1 MEQLKVDLET
11 SAMAYQ
17 EIEGLSQA
25 IIQFKAE
32 MDQYFQQIEQ
42 KPIAN
47 RYLPSSEIY
56 AYMNKYDESII
67 NSYRLFHFF
76 EELQVYF
83 WLKEKMNS
91 WNISDNMKINKL
103 IFIFLVFINA
113 FYNMNYTIGI
123 LSRYIIQFSH

>member
-56 AYMNKYDESII
+56 AYMNKHDESII
-67 NSYRLFHFF
+67 NQYRLFHFF

-83 WLKEKMNS
+83 
-91 WNISDNMKINKL
+91 
-103 IFIFLVFINA
+103 
-113 FYNMNYTIGI
+113 
-123 LSRYIIQFSH
+123 

>member
-56 AYMNKYDESII
+56 AHMNKHDESII

-91 WNISDNMKINKL
+91 WNISDNMKINK
-103 IFIFLVFINA
+103 
-113 FYNMNYTIGI
+113 
-123 LSRYIIQFSH
+123 